1 MAKATE
7 ALGARY
13 AQNSQ
18 IFVGHG
24 GNVML
29 YPVDRGETL
38 NIVASNSSYKE
49 WIGPWVQKVESSK
62 LHEDFAEWGPTAQ
75 KVIKLLDENP
85 DTAAWSLWDLPP
97 APTYFRGNVV
107 MMGDAAHAS
116 VS

>member
-38 NIVASNSSYKE
+38 NIVASNSSY
-49 WIGPWVQKVESSK
+49 
-62 LHEDFAEWGPTAQ
+62 
-75 KVIKLLDENP
+75 
-85 DTAAWSLWDLPP
+85 
-97 APTYFRGNVV
+97 
-107 MMGDAAHAS
+107 
-116 VS
+116 